1 MSTRDDIIDAAM
13 AIVRDQGVGKLTL
26 DGAAVAA
33 GLSKGGVLYHFRSKD
48 ALVEGMVERLIGQCE
63 ALQQRH
69 YAGLPEGPNR
79 WLKAMVAASFDAEGP
94 SNDPVGNAILA
105 AVALNPKLLGPF
117 QAKYREW
124 LARVEQDSSQP
135 GLGILLL
142 LAMDGLWL
150 QDMLGMRIFDEDRRR
165 ELCRCAFAAIDSG
178 VGSDVVGA
186 GVGAEGKE

>member
-1 MSTRDDIIDAAM
+1 LSTRDDIIDAAM
-13 AIVRDQGVGKLTL
+13 AIVRDHGAGKLTL
-26 DGAAVAA
+26 EGAAAAA

-48 ALVEGMVERLIGQCE
+48 ALVQAMVERLIGQCE

-69 YAGLPEGPNR
+69 YESLPEGPNR
-79 WLKAMVAASFDAEGP
+79 WLEAMVSASFDAEGP

-105 AVALNPKLLGPF
+105 AVALNPKLLEPF

-124 LARVEQDSSQP
+124 LARVEKDSSQP
-135 GLGILLL
+135 GLGILLM

-165 ELCRCAFAAIDSG
+165 ELCRCAFAAIDAG
-178 VGSDVVGA
+178 VGA
-186 GVGAEGKE
+186 GIGAEGKE

>member
-13 AIVRDQGVGKLTL
+13 AIVRDQGAGKLTL

-69 YAGLPEGPNR
+69 YESLPEGPNR
-79 WLKAMVAASFDAEGP
+79 WLKAMVSASFDAEGP
-94 SNDPVGNAILA
+94 SNDPVGKAILA
-105 AVALNPKLLGPF
+105 AVALNPKLLEPF

-124 LARVEQDSSQP
+124 LARVENDSSQP

-165 ELCRCAFAAIDSG
+165 ELCRCAFAAIDAG
-178 VGSDVVGA
+178 VGIDVVGA
-186 GVGAEGKE
+186 GTAAEGKE